1 MRFKLDENL
10 GGQSLNVL
18 RSAGFDAMSVA
29 QQQLSGTP
37 DINLADICRSEERT
51 LITMDVEFA
60 NPLLYP
66 PHEYRGIVLIRIHGR
81 PSRELIQAAMQTL
94 REGLLTKD
102 NPQGSTI
109 PLKGPD
115 RHLWI
120 VEPGRIRLYQGG
132 PELPN

>member
-1 MRFKLDENL
+1 LKFKLDENL
-10 GGQSLNVL
+10 GGLAL
-18 RSAGFDAMSVA
+18 ETLKSAGFDTMSVA
-29 QQQLSGTP
+29 DQELCGTP
-37 DINLADICRSEERT
+37 DSNLADICRAEGRT
-51 LITMDVEFA
+51 LVTMDVEFA

-66 PHEYRGIVLIRIHGR
+66 PHEYRGIVLIRLHGR
-81 PSRELIQAAMQTL
+81 PTRELIQAAIETL

-102 NPQGSTI
+102 NPAGSSI

-120 VEPGRIRLYQGG
+120 VEPGRIRLYQGD